1 MLNKL
6 MMDDGV
12 SDTTNTYTLSVAC
25 QEFVHD
31 GMYGGYYG
39 YYADYMLGNINP
51 TVLDDVTIKGVFY
64 YYLYYPE
71 YKIDD
76 YILEVLLSA
85 KIADEIIVTINN
97 VDYTLPYTTDSATSD
112 GYYKLINTESTV
124 AVKNYFTAN
133 NGKDV
138 RIKIRKGE

>member
-6 MMDDGV
+6 MMYDGV
-12 SDTTNTYTLSVAC
+12 SATTNTYTLSVAC
-25 QEFVHD
+25 QEFVYD

-51 TVLDDVTIKGVFY
+51 TVLDDVTIKGVVY
-64 YYLYYPE
+64 RYLYCPE

-76 YILEVLLSA
+76 YVLEVLLSA

-97 VDYTLPYTTDSATSD
+97 VDYTLPYTTDSSTSD
-112 GYYKLINTESTV
+112 SCYELINTESTV
-124 AVKNYFTAN
+124 AVENYFTAN

-138 RIKIRKGE
+138 QIKIRKGE

>member
-6 MMDDGV
+6 MMYDGV
-12 SDTTNTYTLSVAC
+12 SDTTNTYTLSVVC
-25 QEFVHD
+25 QEYVYD

-76 YILEVLLSA
+76 YVLEVLLSA

-97 VDYTLPYTTDSATSD
+97 VDYTLPYTTDSSTSD
-112 GYYKLINTESTV
+112 SCYELINTESTV

-138 RIKIRKGE
+138 QIKIRKGE